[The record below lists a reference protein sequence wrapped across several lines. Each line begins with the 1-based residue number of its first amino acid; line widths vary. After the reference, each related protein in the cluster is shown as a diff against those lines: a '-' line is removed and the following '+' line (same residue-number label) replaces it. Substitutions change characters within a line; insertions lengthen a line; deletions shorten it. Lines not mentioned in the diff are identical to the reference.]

1 MFKRYYF
8 IGCTYCDFL
17 VVLYYI
23 YWLWIKDER
32 RKCILNDK
40 QATQRCHRGCQARWK
55 LYSLSYSAPNAYPQ
69 ANQGY
74 SPPPQFGTIPVIQ
87 LLTPWTRMP
96 IRLLNSIHVN
106 DVKLS
111 STTTTLLPTKCLWRS
126 TCPSSGECSS
136 DNNNKRRW
144 NGRRRWN
151 NVSSLQQIDRKYI
164 KKGGRFE
171 DMALVY
177 LFMVLYRNM
186 LFHSLVYRF
195 M

>member
-1 MFKRYYF
+1 MIFLFSLFLLFGILQIFKRYYF

-144 NGRRRWN
+144 NGRRRSRWWG
-151 NVSSLQQIDRKYI
+151 I
-164 KKGGRFE
+164 KPRP
-171 DMALVY
+171 LVTTRA
-177 LFMVLYRNM
+177 V
-186 LFHSLVYRF
+186 VDWVGQADIQ
-195 M
+195 